1 VDFKY
6 TVMARKLLFFTLFV
20 IAGLTAFS
28 QAKKPIIM
36 VVPSDNWCIKNG
48 YTQMYDEMGT
58 EKTLPDYKMAL
69 QNETDLLM
77 TIGKINTMMADRGF
91 PLVNLEGALKNLEQ
105 EGAEMAMLGSKS
117 GGGIAESPIDILQ
130 RTANADIIIQLTYVI
145 NENGPQRSITFML
158 QGLDAYTNKQIA
170 GAQGTGEPSFATETP
185 VLLEEA
191 VLAHIDDFNSRLQD
205 YFNDLFE
212 NGREIVFQTRIWDTG
227 MIDFE
232 EEFNYKGETL
242 ELGEII
248 EDWVY
253 DNTVQ
258 GRYNTSNYTENVIRF
273 DQVRIPLYDD
283 RGRANDTRR
292 WMRDLRSM
300 IGRAPFNQ
308 ECKIYTRGLGE
319 VWLIVGEK

>member
-1 VDFKY
+1 MTRKY
-6 TVMARKLLFFTLFV
+6 VILIVFLFIGQLV
-20 IAGLTAFS
+20 SS
-28 QAKKPIIM
+28 QAKKPTIM

-58 EKTLPDYKMAL
+58 LKTLPDYKMAI

-77 TIGKINTMMADRGF
+77 TISKINTMMADRGF
-91 PLVNLEGALKNLEQ
+91 PLVNLESALRNIEQ
-105 EGAEMAMLGSKS
+105 ESAEIAMLSSKS
-117 GGGIAESPIDILQ
+117 GGGIAESPIDVLQ
-130 RTANADIIIQLTYVI
+130 RSANADIVIQLTYVI
-145 NENGPQRSITFML
+145 NQTGPQRSITFML
-158 QGLDAYTNKQIA
+158 QGLDAYSNKQIA
-170 GAQGTGEPSFATETP
+170 GAQGTGESSFSTVTP

-191 VLAHIDDFNSRLQD
+191 VLAHIDNFNSRLQEHFD
-205 YFNDLFE
+205 DLFA
-212 NGREIVFQTRIWDTG
+212 NGREIVFQTRIWDTSI
-227 MIDFE
+227 IDFE
-232 EEFNYKGETL
+232 EEFDFNGETL
-242 ELGEII
+242 EMGELI

-283 RGRANDTRR
+283 RGRPNDTRR

-300 IGRAPFNQ
+300 MGKAPFNQ

>member
-1 VDFKY
+1 
-6 TVMARKLLFFTLFV
+6 MRKLLLFFTVILFS
-20 IAGLTAFS
+20 FS
-28 QAKKPIIM
+28 TFGQAKKPIIM

-58 EKTLPDYKMAL
+58 LKTLPDYKMAL

-77 TIGKINTMMADRGF
+77 TISKINTMMADRGF
-91 PLVNLEGALKNLEQ
+91 PLVNLETALKNIEQ
-105 EGAEMAMLGSKS
+105 EGAEIAMLGSKS
-117 GGGIAESPIDILQ
+117 GGSVAESPIDVLQ
-130 RTANADIIIQLTYVI
+130 RTANADIIMQLTYVV
-145 NENGPQRSITFML
+145 NQNGPQRSVTFML
-158 QGLDAYTNKQIA
+158 QGLDAYTGKQIA
-170 GAQGTGEPSFATETP
+170 GAQGTGTPSFATETP

-205 YFNDLFE
+205 HFNDLFT
-212 NGREIVFQTRIWDTG
+212 NGREIVFQTRIWDTS

-232 EEFNYKGETL
+232 EEFDYNGETL

-248 EDWVY
+248 EDWVF

-273 DQVRIPLYDD
+273 DQVRIPLYDE

-292 WMRDLRSM
+292 WIRDLRTM
-300 IGRAPFNQ
+300 LGKTPFNQ

>member
-1 VDFKY
+1 MTRKY
-6 TVMARKLLFFTLFV
+6 VILIVFLFIGQLV
-20 IAGLTAFS
+20 SS
-28 QAKKPIIM
+28 QAKKPTIM

-58 EKTLPDYKMAL
+58 LKTLPDYKMAI

-77 TIGKINTMMADRGF
+77 TISKINTMMADRGF
-91 PLVNLEGALKNLEQ
+91 PLVNLESALRNIEQ
-105 EGAEMAMLGSKS
+105 ESAEIAMLSSKS
-117 GGGIAESPIDILQ
+117 GGGIAESPIDVLQ
-130 RTANADIIIQLTYVI
+130 RSANADIVIQLTYVI
-145 NENGPQRSITFML
+145 NQTGPQRSITFML
-158 QGLDAYTNKQIA
+158 QGLDAYSNKQIA
-170 GAQGTGEPSFATETP
+170 GAQGTGESSFSTVTP

-191 VLAHIDDFNSRLQD
+191 VLAHIDNFNSRLQEHFD
-205 YFNDLFE
+205 DLFA
-212 NGREIVFQTRIWDTG
+212 NGREIVFQTRIWDTSI
-227 MIDFE
+227 IDFE
-232 EEFNYKGETL
+232 EEFDFNGETL
-242 ELGEII
+242 EMGEII

-283 RGRANDTRR
+283 RGRPNDTRR

-300 IGRAPFNQ
+300 MGKAPFNQ

>member
-1 VDFKY
+1 
-6 TVMARKLLFFTLFV
+6 
-20 IAGLTAFS
+20 
-28 QAKKPIIM
+28 
-36 VVPSDNWCIKNG
+36 
-48 YTQMYDEMGT
+48 
-58 EKTLPDYKMAL
+58 
-69 QNETDLLM
+69 M
-77 TIGKINTMMADRGF
+77 TISKINTMMADRGF
-91 PLVNLEGALKNLEQ
+91 PLVNLESALKNIEQ
-105 EGAEMAMLGSKS
+105 ESAEIAMLSSKS
-117 GGGIAESPIDILQ
+117 GGGIAESPIDVLQ

-145 NENGPQRSITFML
+145 NQNGPQRSITFML

-191 VLAHIDDFNSRLQD
+191 VLAHIDDFNSRLQEH
-205 YFNDLFE
+205 FNDLFE
-212 NGREIVFQTRIWDTG
+212 NGREIVFQTRIWDTSI
-227 MIDFE
+227 IDFE
-232 EEFNYKGETL
+232 EEFNFKGETL

-300 IGRAPFNQ
+300 IAGSPFNQ